1 MPRPKRLNIPGMP
14 QHVTQRGNNRQ
25 PCFADSLD
33 YRLYLELLKR
43 SCQKH
48 YCRLHAYVLMG
59 NHVHL
64 LLTPD
69 IVDGVSLMIR
79 DLGRDYVLR
88 FNKRHERTGTLWEGR
103 FKSSLIDSDR
113 YMLACYRYIELNPV
127 RAQMVKHPADHPW
140 SSFSANGLGHA
151 NAMITPHQTWLALG
165 ANDLR
170 RRHSYLRL
178 FDTVLPNDLL
188 AQIRFGLRK
197 GLPTGNERF
206 MEQIEGTLG
215 IKLGT
220 GKRGRPVQ
228 NPLE

>member
-14 QHVTQRGNNRQ
+14 QHITQRGNNRQ
-25 PCFADSLD
+25 PCFSDNLD
-33 YRLYLELLKR
+33 YRLYLKLLAR

-48 YCRLHAYVLMG
+48 YCRLHAYALMG

-69 IVDGVSLMIR
+69 IEDGVSLMVR

-103 FKSSLIDSDR
+103 FRSSLIDSDR

-127 RAQMVKHPADHPW
+127 RAQMVKDPANYPW
-140 SSFSANGLGHA
+140 SSFRANGLGHSQE
-151 NAMITPHQTWLALG
+151 MITPHPTWLALG
-165 ANDLR
+165 ANDSV
-170 RRHSYLRL
+170 RRHSYLEL
-178 FDTVLPNDLL
+178 FKTVLPDDLL
-188 AQIRFGLRK
+188 SQIRYGLRK
-197 GLPTGNERF
+197 GLPTGNESF
-206 MEQIEGTLG
+206 MEQVESTLG

-220 GKRGRPVQ
+220 GKRGRPVR
-228 NPLE
+228 LSE